1 MNHTVELLVK
11 IKEMLLTGKLSLEQ
25 VPIEGI
31 KECLMSEIQLN
42 RNTFLESQYDM
53 VMQQLQVLCANIDSE
68 EQDATKVLMF
78 LDASILCVNM
88 ISEAVKTLANGEYWY
103 YKHNGEMNN
112 PEIAE
117 IVDYVGREGEIH
129 LLNYDFVKKYQ
140 ASDWQVYTEE
150 ESGMMYIPYRGRK
163 MFFPRGWTEE
173 HALDYFVSVITE
185 QDKESPH
192 CYNKEGYEV
201 QNGDVVVDAGA
212 AEGIFALDIIDRAKK
227 IYLIEADE
235 QWVEALKQTFKDDM
249 DKVEIIYGFLG
260 NEMMGNKVSIDG
272 LFEREEINYIKMD
285 IEGYEKNSILG
296 AMKTIERNSNIIC
309 AVCAYHCKDDETWL
323 TYRFKEMGMSIDTS
337 RGYICPDWTISAY
350 LEAEL
355 RRGIVFGKKGC

>member
-1 MNHTVELLVK
+1 MKHTVELLLK
-11 IKEMLLTGKLSLEQ
+11 IKEMLLNGKLPLEQ

-31 KECLMSEIQLN
+31 KECLMREIQLN
-42 RNTFLESQYDM
+42 RYTFLESQYNM
-53 VMQQLQVLCANIDSE
+53 VMQQLKVFCANIDSKE
-68 EQDATKVLMF
+68 RDASKVLMF
-78 LDASILCVNM
+78 LDASVLCANM
-88 ISEAVKTLANGEYWY
+88 ISEVVNTLANGDYWY
-103 YKHNGEMNN
+103 YKHNEEMNN

-117 IVDYVGREGEIH
+117 IVDYVEREGKIH

-140 ASDWQVYTEE
+140 VSDWQVYKEE
-150 ESGMMYIPYRGRK
+150 ETGMLYIPYKGRK
-163 MFFPRGWTEE
+163 MFFPKGWTEE
-173 HALDYFVSVITE
+173 RVLDYYVSVITE

-201 QNGDVVVDAGA
+201 LKGDIVVDAGT
-212 AEGIFALDIIDRAKK
+212 AEGIFALDIIDKVKK
-227 IYLIEADE
+227 VYLIEADE
-235 QWVEALKQTFKDDM
+235 QWIEALKQTFKDDM

-272 LFEREEINYIKMD
+272 LFEGEEINYIKMD

-296 AMKTIERNSNIIC
+296 ALKTIERNTNIRC
-309 AVCAYHCKDDETWL
+309 AVCAYHCKNDENWL
-323 TYRFKEMGMSIDTS
+323 TNKFREMEMQVDTS
-337 RGYICPDWTISAY
+337 RGYICPNWTVSAY